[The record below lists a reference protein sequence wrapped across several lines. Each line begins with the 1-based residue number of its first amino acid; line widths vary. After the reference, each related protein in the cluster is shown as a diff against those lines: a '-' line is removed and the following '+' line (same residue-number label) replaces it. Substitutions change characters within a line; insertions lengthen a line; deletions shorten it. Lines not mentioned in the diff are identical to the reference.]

1 MKNVGLVLSGG
12 GVRGIA
18 HLGVIKALEEHN
30 IRVKLISG
38 ASAGAI
44 VGSFYAA
51 GHSWEHILEFFKTT
65 PLFSWQNYT
74 YSKPGILDTD
84 KFQKAFAAYLP
95 DDDFQGLECKLFI
108 STTDICT
115 GKNQIF
121 SEGKLIRKVLASAAF
136 PIVLSPI
143 QIDGVFY
150 ADGGITNNFPIE
162 PLRQEADFIIG
173 SYVNPLP
180 KIEAQELTSSMDVME
195 RAFKIGMATLSEK
208 KFSECD
214 VLVAPLELTD
224 IGTFSLNR
232 MDEVFEI
239 GYTAA
244 CEALKK
250 APAMLTEAS

>member
-30 IRVKLISG
+30 IRVKSIAG

-44 VGSFYAA
+44 VGAFYAA

-65 PLFSWQNYT
+65 PMFSWQNYT
-74 YSKPGILDTD
+74 YSKPGLLDTD

-95 DDDFQGLECKLFI
+95 DDDFQGLECKLYI

-115 GKNQIF
+115 GKNHIF
-121 SEGKLIRKVLASAAF
+121 SEGKLIKKVLASAAF
-136 PIVLSPI
+136 PIVLSPVR
-143 QIDGVFY
+143 IDGVFF
-150 ADGGITNNFPIE
+150 ADGGITNNFPVE
-162 PLRQEADFIIG
+162 PLLSESDFIIG

-180 KIEAQELTSSMDVME
+180 TIEAQELTSSMDVME
-195 RAFKIGMATLSEK
+195 RAFKIGMATLSESK
-208 KFSECD
+208 LSNCD
-214 VLVAPLELTD
+214 VLVAPLELTE

-239 GYTAA
+239 GYSAA
-244 CEALKK
+244 CKALEK
-250 APAMLTEAS
+250 APAFVAEAS

>member
-18 HLGVIKALEEHN
+18 HLGVIKALEEHH
-30 IRVKLISG
+30 IRVRAISG

-44 VGSFYAA
+44 VGAFYAA
-51 GHSWEHILEFFKTT
+51 GHSWEHILEFFKST
-65 PLFSWQNYT
+65 PLFSWQNYS
-74 YSKPGILDTD
+74 YRKPGLLDTD

-95 DDDFQGLECKLFI
+95 DDDFQGLERKLYV

-136 PIVLSPI
+136 PIVLSPVRI
-143 QIDGVFY
+143 RGVLY

-162 PLRQEADFIIG
+162 PLRGNSDYIIG
-173 SYVNPLP
+173 SYVNPLDTIDG
-180 KIEAQELTSSMDVME
+180 KALTSSMAVME
-195 RAFKIGMATLSEK
+195 RAFKIGMATLSES
-208 KFSECD
+208 KFSDCNL
-214 VLVAPLELTD
+214 LVAPRQLTE

-232 MDEVFEI
+232 IDEVFEI

-244 CEALKK
+244 CQALEK
-250 APAMLTEAS
+250 APAIETEAS